1 MKNSFFPV
9 LGVLSLA
16 SAVVCSASPVWE
28 TDWNKALEKAGKSG
42 QPVLVDF
49 TGSDW
54 CPGCIYLRKNIF
66 DTDAFAKYA
75 EDNNFVLVE
84 LDFPRTEGKMPPEQL
99 KFHEEL
105 MRRYGISV
113 FPSVLMMEGNGAPY
127 AKIVG
132 PSRTVEEYLKKLAA
146 AGETRLKLKEAVAAA
161 RALEGKEKL
170 EKLVQAIKLL
180 PEDLQPYQKEL
191 IAEISALDLEDKY
204 GFAGK
209 AEKAV
214 TLAAQ
219 RLMMEQF
226 YKKHAGPFSAEKIRA
241 GQEEALQMLEKRD
254 LLPPIR
260 LEIAKYV
267 SDGYALERNYPK
279 ALEYLNMARDADP
292 ESPAAKKL
300 EPWINNMQKIINKEK

>member
-75 EDNNFVLVE
+75 GDNNFVLVE

-191 IAEISALDLEDKY
+191 IAEISALDPEDQY

-226 YKKHAGPFSAEKIRA
+226 YKKHAGPFSAEKVRA

-254 LLPPIR
+254 LLPAIR

-300 EPWINNMQKIINKEK
+300 EPWINNMQKIINKGK

>member
-28 TDWNKALEKAGKSG
+28 TDWSKALEKAGKSG

-113 FPSVLMMEGNGAPY
+113 FPSVLLMEGNGAPY

-132 PSRTVEEYLKKLAA
+132 PSRTVEEYLKKLEA

-191 IAEISALDLEDKY
+191 IAEISALDPEDKY

-226 YKKHAGPFSAEKIRA
+226 YKKHAGPFSAEKVRA

-254 LLPPIR
+254 LLPAIR

-300 EPWINNMQKIINKEK
+300 EPWINNMQKIINKGK

>member
-1 MKNSFFPV
+1 MKNSFFSV

-180 PEDLQPYQKEL
+180 PEDLQLYQKEL
-191 IAEISALDLEDKY
+191 IAEISALDPEDKY

>member
-75 EDNNFVLVE
+75 GDNNFVLVE

-146 AGETRLKLKEAVAAA
+146 AEETRLKLKEAVAAA

-191 IAEISALDLEDKY
+191 IAEISALDPEDKY

-241 GQEEALQMLEKRD
+241 GQEEALKMLEKRD

-292 ESPAAKKL
+292 ESQAAKKL

>member
-1 MKNSFFPV
+1 MKNSFFSV

-28 TDWNKALEKAGKSG
+28 TDWSKALEKAGKSG

-75 EDNNFVLVE
+75 GDNHLVLVE

-132 PSRTVEEYLKKLAA
+132 PSRTVEEYLKKLEA
-146 AGETRLKLKEAVAAA
+146 AGETRLKLKEAV
-161 RALEGKEKL
+161 
-170 EKLVQAIKLL
+170 
-180 PEDLQPYQKEL
+180 
-191 IAEISALDLEDKY
+191 
-204 GFAGK
+204 
-209 AEKAV
+209 V
-214 TLAAQ
+214 TRQ
-219 RLMMEQF
+219 
-226 YKKHAGPFSAEKIRA
+226 GI
-241 GQEEALQMLEKRD
+241 
-254 LLPPIR
+254 
-260 LEIAKYV
+260 
-267 SDGYALERNYPK
+267 
-279 ALEYLNMARDADP
+279 
-292 ESPAAKKL
+292 
-300 EPWINNMQKIINKEK
+300 

>member
-1 MKNSFFPV
+1 MKNSFFSV

-28 TDWNKALEKAGKSG
+28 TDWSKALEKAGKSG

-132 PSRTVEEYLKKLAA
+132 PSRTVEEYLKKLEA

-191 IAEISALDLEDKY
+191 IEEISALDPEDKY

-226 YKKHAGPFSAEKIRA
+226 YKKHAGPFSAEKVRT

>member
-191 IAEISALDLEDKY
+191 IAEISALDPEDKY

-254 LLPPIR
+254 LLPAIR

>member
-28 TDWNKALEKAGKSG
+28 TDWSKALEKAGKSG

-132 PSRTVEEYLKKLAA
+132 PSRTVEEYLKKLEA

-191 IAEISALDLEDKY
+191 IAEISALDPEDKY

-226 YKKHAGPFSAEKIRA
+226 YKKHAGPFSAEKVRA

-279 ALEYLNMARDADP
+279 ALEYLNMARAADP

-300 EPWINNMQKIINKEK
+300 EPWINNMQKIINKGK

>member
-1 MKNSFFPV
+1 MKNSFFSV

-28 TDWNKALEKAGKSG
+28 TDWSKALEKAGKSG

-75 EDNNFVLVE
+75 GDNHLVLVE

-132 PSRTVEEYLKKLAA
+132 PSRTVEEYLKKLEA

-180 PEDLQPYQKEL
+180 PEDLQPNQKEL
-191 IAEISALDLEDKY
+191 IAEISVLDPDDQY